1 MEKELHA
8 NERENATAEYKSTV
22 DYLFQEVSEWLINN
36 FIATYKKEDC
46 TLWMRLSDGKTF
58 KITVQ
63 DA

>member
-8 NERENATAEYKSTV
+8 NEMENKTSEYKSTSE
-22 DYLFQEVSEWLINN
+22 YLFQEIADWLVGN
-36 FIATYKKEDC
+36 FVATYKKEDC
-46 TLWMRLSDGKTF
+46 TLWMRLPDGKNF